1 MKVKSVLMDSLYGKI
16 VEDSLKGLKKLAV
29 LIDPDQVSKEDLK
42 KTIELSVDHKID
54 YFFVG
59 GSLIMEDCL
68 DLCLQMI
75 KDHSDI
81 PAIIFPGNNL
91 QINAKAD
98 AILYLS
104 LISGR
109 NPDFLI
115 GKHVV
120 SAPILAKTDIEVVS
134 TGYMLIDSGAQTT
147 ASYISN
153 TQPIPFNKPSIAV
166 STAMAGELLGLKM
179 IFMDGG
185 SGAMNPV
192 SMEMIQAVKS
202 KINVPLIIGGGIRSK
217 DKVKEN
223 FNAGADIV
231 VIGNAI
237 EKDVEFI
244 KEIADQRY

>member
-1 MKVKSVLMDSLYGKI
+1 MLKGSLYEKI
-16 VEDSLKGLKKLAV
+16 LEDSSEGVKKLAV
-29 LIDPDQVSKEDLK
+29 LIDPDQVTREGLM
-42 KTIELSVDHKID
+42 KTINLSVQYKID

-68 DLCLQMI
+68 DFCLQMI
-75 KDHSDI
+75 KEHSDI
-81 PAIIFPGNNL
+81 PAVIFPGNDL
-91 QINAKAD
+91 QINEKAD

-120 SAPILAKTDIEVVS
+120 SAPLLAKTNIEVVS

-153 TQPIPFNKPSIAV
+153 TQPIPSNKPNIAI
-166 STAMAGELLGLKM
+166 STAMAGELLGLKL

-192 SMEMIQAVKS
+192 SKEMINAVKS
-202 KINVPLIIGGGIRSK
+202 KVNVPVIIGGGIRSK
-217 DKVKEN
+217 EKVKEN
-223 FNAGADIV
+223 FDAGADIV

-237 EKDVEFI
+237 EKDAEII
-244 KEIADQRY
+244 KEIAGQRY

>member
-1 MKVKSVLMDSLYGKI
+1 MLKGSLYEKI
-16 VEDSLKGLKKLAV
+16 LEDSSEGIKKLAV
-29 LIDPDQVSKEDLK
+29 LIDPDQVTREGLM
-42 KTIELSVDHKID
+42 KTINLSVQYKID

-68 DLCLQMI
+68 DFCLQMI
-75 KDHSDI
+75 KEHSDI
-81 PAIIFPGNNL
+81 PAVIFPGNDL
-91 QINAKAD
+91 QINEKAD

-120 SAPILAKTDIEVVS
+120 SAPLLAKTNIEVVS

-153 TQPIPFNKPSIAV
+153 TQPIPSNKPNIAI
-166 STAMAGELLGLKM
+166 STAMAGELLGLKL

-192 SMEMIQAVKS
+192 SKEMINAVKS
-202 KINVPLIIGGGIRSK
+202 KVNVPVIIGGGIRSK
-217 DKVKEN
+217 EKVKEN
-223 FNAGADIV
+223 FDAGADIV

-237 EKDVEFI
+237 EKDAEII
-244 KEIADQRY
+244 KEIAGQRY